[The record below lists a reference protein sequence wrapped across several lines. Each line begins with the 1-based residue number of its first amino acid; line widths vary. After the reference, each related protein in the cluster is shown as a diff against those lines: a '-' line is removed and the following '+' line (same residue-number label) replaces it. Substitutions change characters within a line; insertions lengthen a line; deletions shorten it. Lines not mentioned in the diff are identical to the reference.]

1 MQLVFA
7 SNNPNKIKE
16 IQLLLPN
23 IIQILSLEDI
33 GCLEEIPETA
43 PTIEGNAIQKANY
56 VTEKYGY
63 SCFADDTGLEVEA
76 LNGEPGI
83 YSARY
88 AGNQRDANDNMD
100 KLLLNLADKNNRKAQ
115 FKTIICLNLNG
126 KQHLFEGIVKGSIIS
141 KKKGTEG
148 FGYDPIFIPNG
159 YNKTFA
165 EMPIQEKSKIS
176 HRGLAVEQLVRF
188 LNNHREIML

>member
-16 IQLLLPN
+16 IQLLLPKT
-23 IIQILSLEDI
+23 IEVLSLNAI
-33 GCLEEIPETA
+33 GCTEDIPETA

-56 VTEKYGY
+56 ITQKYGY

-76 LNGEPGI
+76 LNGEPGV

-100 KLLLNLADKNNRKAQ
+100 KLLTKLAHTTNRKAH
-115 FKTIICLNLNG
+115 FKTIICLNLNNT
-126 KQHLFEGIVKGSIIS
+126 QHLFEGIVHGTITTQKS
-141 KKKGTEG
+141 GTEG
-148 FGYDPIFIPNG
+148 FGYDPIFIPDG

-165 EMPIQEKSKIS
+165 QMPIHEKSKIS
-176 HRGLAVEQLVRF
+176 HRGLAIQKLINH
-188 LNNHREIML
+188 LNNLKPF